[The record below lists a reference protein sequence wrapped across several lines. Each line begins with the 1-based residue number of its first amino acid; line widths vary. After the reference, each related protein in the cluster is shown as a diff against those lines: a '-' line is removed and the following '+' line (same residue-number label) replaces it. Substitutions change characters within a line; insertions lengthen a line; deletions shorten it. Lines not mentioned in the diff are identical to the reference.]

1 MDTTE
6 KITRRGAVGLVLA
19 GLTLPAAKAFATHH
33 RGVDAHI
40 VVDATG
46 VVLTTFSGEIFTA
59 EFACDLQI
67 GSGGGARGSALFKR
81 FGVFTH
87 YVAEVGGLD
96 VDEAHDP
103 IRAWVLMRER
113 RSDGQLAQDWAL
125 ASFEPSAVEDIY
137 LKISWMAPTLNH
149 EPVQF
154 AVPGHFETGP
164 R

>member
-19 GLTLPAAKAFATHH
+19 GLTLPASKALATHH
-33 RGVDAHI
+33 RAVDAHI

-46 VVLTTFSGEIFTA
+46 VVVTTISGEIFTA
-59 EFACDLQI
+59 EFACDLRI
-67 GSGGGARGSALFKR
+67 ASGGGARGSALFKR
-81 FGVFTH
+81 FGIFSH

-96 VDEAHDP
+96 VDEAGVP
-103 IRAWVLMRER
+103 FRAWALMRER
-113 RSDGQLAQDWAL
+113 LSDGQLAQDWAL
-125 ASFEPSAVEDIY
+125 ASCEPSAVKDVYITY
-137 LKISWMAPTLNH
+137 DWMAPALHH

-154 AVPGHFETGP
+154 AVPGHFEIGQ